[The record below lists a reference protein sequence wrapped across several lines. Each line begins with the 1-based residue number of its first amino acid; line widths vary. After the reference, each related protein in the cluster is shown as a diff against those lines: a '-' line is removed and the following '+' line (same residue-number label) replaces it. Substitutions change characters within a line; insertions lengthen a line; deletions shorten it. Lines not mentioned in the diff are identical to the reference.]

1 MCYIACGRAKA
12 AKFGKQHAANISPY
26 LMKLNLPLAVVL
38 GFASFVASL
47 QAADTYNIDPNHSTV
62 GFAVNH
68 MVINTVHGKF
78 DEFTGSVT
86 LDNNALQAGTATIQP
101 KSINTGIERRDNHL
115 KSPDFFDAAKY
126 PTITFQSKRAE
137 KKGDETILAGD
148 FTMHGVT
155 KEISLPV
162 TIKGPIKDPWG
173 NTRIGIEA
181 KTKLSRK
188 DYGLKYNQMLETG
201 GMVVGDEVEIQIN
214 AEAVKAAAK

>member
-1 MCYIACGRAKA
+1 
-12 AKFGKQHAANISPY
+12 
-26 LMKLNLPLAVVL
+26 MKLNLPLAVVL
-38 GFASFVASL
+38 SLASFVARL

-78 DEFTGSVT
+78 DEFSGSVT
-86 LDNNALQAGTATIQP
+86 LDNNALQSGTAAIQT

-126 PTITFQSKRAE
+126 PSITFKSKRAE
-137 KKGDETILAGD
+137 KKSDDTMLVGD

>member
-1 MCYIACGRAKA
+1 
-12 AKFGKQHAANISPY
+12 
-26 LMKLNLPLAVVL
+26 MKLNLPLAVVL
-38 GFASFVASL
+38 SLASFVARL

-86 LDNNALQAGTATIQP
+86 LDNNSLQAGTATIQT
-101 KSINTGIERRDNHL
+101 KSINTGIERRDNDL
-115 KSPDFFDAAKY
+115 KSPNFFDAAKY
-126 PTITFQSKRAE
+126 PAITFQSKRAE

-162 TIKGPIKDPWG
+162 TIKSSGQV
-173 NTRIGIEA
+173 
-181 KTKLSRK
+181 SRQCPSAPFCPF
-188 DYGLKYNQMLETG
+188 GLFRPLWHFRREPS
-201 GMVVGDEVEIQIN
+201 EP
-214 AEAVKAAAK
+214 